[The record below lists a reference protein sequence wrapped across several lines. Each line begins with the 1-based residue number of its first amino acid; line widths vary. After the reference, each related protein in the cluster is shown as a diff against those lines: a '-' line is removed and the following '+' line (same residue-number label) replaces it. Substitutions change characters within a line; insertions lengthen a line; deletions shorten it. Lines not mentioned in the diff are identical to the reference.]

1 MRRSLFLCPH
11 GAAKSVLAAAFFQRA
26 ADRLGLDWHASC
38 AGTEPDPEVMPA
50 VRGLLEGEG
59 LPVPAGP
66 NLLSAGDLAEADL
79 ILSLGCDLHGLLP
92 PGKRV
97 IRWDD
102 LPPVSQDPVRAAA
115 LIRSRVE
122 GLAAELAERG

>member
-11 GAAKSVLAAAFFQRA
+11 GAAKSVLAVAFFQRA
-26 ADRLGLDWHASC
+26 ADRLGLDWHATC

-79 ILSLGCDLHGLLP
+79 IVSLGCDPGDRLP
-92 PGKRV
+92 AGKQL
-97 IRWDD
+97 IRWDE
-102 LPPVSQDPVRAAA
+102 LPPVSQDPERTAV
-115 LIRSRVE
+115 LIRSRAE
-122 GLAAELAERG
+122 ALAAELAARG